1 MGRNAAASRAGFYRY
16 IILALITI
24 VLAFST
30 GDRATLSVAGPG
42 ITGELGISKVQM
54 GWIFSAFAWAYV
66 LGQLPAGWL
75 VDRLGAK
82 KTVFYG
88 LILWSVAT
96 FLAGFVTYVAFPFI
110 ALLCLRVLLGIFES
124 PVGPASGRVIAAWFP
139 SSERGVA
146 GAIFNSAQYLSLAV
160 FTPLMGWLN
169 HMFGWEHIFTVM
181 GGLGLLLAIFWW
193 RMYFVPTK
201 HPAVTKEEL
210 SYIRAGGGL
219 VDLNP
224 EDAAANAGSDGATA
238 TKVLSLFKNR
248 MLVGIFLAQYC
259 ITAITWFFVSWF
271 PTYLVEDLGL
281 TILNAGFVASI
292 PAVAGCIG
300 GVSTGFF
307 SDWLLKKTGS
317 LSIARKTPIT
327 LGLLLTGAII
337 LCNYTTSEFMVILL
351 MSLAFFGK
359 GFGSLGWTVVADT
372 APREII
378 GLTGGV
384 FNAVG
389 NSAGIVTPLVIG
401 YLVAGSGSFASALLF
416 VGLHGMVAILSYWI
430 IVGPIKRAE
439 LQPAK
444 TPSEA
449 TPFGSKADAGRM

>member
-1 MGRNAAASRAGFYRY
+1 MGSDVSVPRTGFYRY
-16 IILALITI
+16 ITLALITI

-42 ITGELGISKVQM
+42 ITSELGIDKVQM

-66 LGQLPAGWL
+66 LGHLPAGWL
-75 VDRLGAK
+75 VDKFGAK
-82 KTVFYG
+82 RTVLCG
-88 LILWSVAT
+88 LVLWSIAT
-96 FLAGFVTYVAFPFI
+96 FLAGFVTHVAFPFI
-110 ALLCLRVLLGIFES
+110 ALLCLRVLLGIFEC
-124 PVGPASGRVIAAWFP
+124 PVGPASGRIIAAWFP

-146 GAIFNSAQYLSLAV
+146 GAVFNSAQYLSLAI

-181 GGLGLLLAIFWW
+181 GGLGLVIAIVWW

-201 HPAVTKEEL
+201 HPKVTSAEL

-219 VDLNP
+219 TDLNP
-224 EDAAANAGSDGATA
+224 EEKAASADAGGPTSRAILG
-238 TKVLSLFKNR
+238 LFKSR

-271 PTYLVEDLGL
+271 PTYLVEQVGL

-300 GVSTGFF
+300 GLSTGFF
-307 SDWLLKKTGS
+307 SDWLLKRTGS

-337 LCNYTTSEFMVILL
+337 LCNYTQSEFMIVLL
-351 MSLAFFGK
+351 MSVAFFGK
-359 GFGSLGWTVVADT
+359 GFGSLGWTVIADT

-378 GLTGGV
+378 GMTGGV

-416 VGLHGMVAILSYWI
+416 VGLHGMVAIFSYWV
-430 IVGPIKRAE
+430 IVGPIKRAS
-439 LQPAK
+439 LLP
-444 TPSEA
+444 TA
-449 TPFGSKADAGRM
+449 TAAPIGAGVSVRKA